1 MGNFNTHLRRDQIID
16 ALNNA
21 LSSVQPDDLAS
32 VATSGRYADL
42 LGKPIVDESP
52 TEDSENL
59 VSSGGVASAIKVIS
73 NAVAEQIDTG
83 AKNRLT
89 IGSGSS
95 TPPTR
100 WINIPV
106 SVGSGNFRVSFGTLS
121 SDDTDSDKCQA
132 CFLDASNTQVSNW
145 LTFTRGTD
153 VSAAAA
159 LTGAATT
166 FRLYPS
172 DSYAHS
178 EGDTVT
184 FTDGMVCAESDW
196 AISQK
201 YVPYCPTMAELYQM
215 ILDLGGGNRSMQV
228 EPEQEVQ

>member
-32 VATSGRYADL
+32 VAISGRYADL

-73 NAVAEQIDTG
+73 NAVAEQIDSG

-89 IGSGSS
+89 INSGSS

-100 WINIPV
+100 WINIPI
-106 SVGSGNFRVSFGTLS
+106 SVEAGKYRVYFGTLA
-121 SDDTDSDKCQA
+121 SDDTDAEKCQA
-132 CFLDASNTQVSNW
+132 CFLDSSNAQVSNW
-145 LTFTRGTD
+145 LSFDRSSD
-153 VSAAAA
+153 VSAVAT
-159 LTGAATT
+159 LTSTATT
-166 FRLYPS
+166 LRLYAS

-201 YVPYCPTMAELYQM
+201 YVQYCPTMAELYQM
-215 ILDLGGGNRSMQV
+215 ILDLGGGNRSMQA
-228 EPEQEVQ
+228 EPEQEGR

>member
-73 NAVAEQIDTG
+73 NAVAEQIDSG
-83 AKNRLT
+83 SKNRLT
-89 IGSGSS
+89 INSGSS

-106 SVGSGNFRVSFGTLS
+106 SVESGNYRVYFGNLT
-121 SDDTDSDKCQA
+121 SDDTDAEKCQA
-132 CFLDASNTQVSNW
+132 CFLDSANTQVSNW
-145 LTFTRGTD
+145 LSFERGTD
-153 VSAAAA
+153 VSAAAT
-159 LTGAATT
+159 LTGSATT

-184 FTDGMVCAESDW
+184 FSDGMVCAESEW
-196 AISQK
+196 SISQK
-201 YVPYCPTMAELYQM
+201 YVPYCPTMPELYQM
-215 ILDLGGGNRSMQV
+215 ILDLGGGNRSMQT
-228 EPEQEVQ
+228 EPEQEVR